1 MTQMNRDIPIRRRPS
16 HRRRAVQA
24 LAALSLLVPCGC
36 TREFF
41 RNWAN
46 QDATEAI
53 FEKSRDPRWK
63 LDMFSAEPPALSRFA
78 SPFDPDF
85 PPAPPDDLP
94 AEALSPVPQ
103 WPKFRLMTPAEG
115 TGYLDMLEAY
125 KNDRPAEEI
134 EKQRK
139 DREDRQREAEQEQLE
154 RARQAAADRA
164 RAAETDQAP
173 SDLPTPLT
181 PTVPSPTPP
190 RMDGASPDQSSRAN
204 SRPNS
209 GTATAQSTPNRKGAG
224 SVAVKAGAKPVGK
237 DSSLLRTSTFPSAY
251 QETNI
256 PPPAVSPPR
265 RQASSRD
272 DDPERPA
279 QVPNDPGPQIDIRD
293 VDTAPGLGAGGTGTE
308 EEDALKRILTAPVH
322 WGYAEELQAA
332 GLPKNSTPYKI
343 GPRESLEL
351 ALINSRIY
359 QFRLEGVLL
368 AALPVTLQRF
378 AFEPQGYAGMG
389 SATAVGGA
397 GLTGVLGGVGATI
410 PPGSGA
416 NQWVYR
422 TKEAPGGQLSQLNLG
437 TMAGFGKLFNNGLRL
452 AGGFA
457 NTTIFQFTGNNSR
470 QPTVQSLLPLTV
482 SMPFLRGGG
491 RAVTLEPLTQAERN
505 LLYEVRNFG
514 RFRQEF
520 FTNIMSIQGQGITSA
535 STQGGVSVNDT
546 AIGYLT
552 VVQNLQEVENDVRNV
567 VIFERVLKIYQGL
580 SAGAGSNV
588 SSLDVDQIDLTLQ
601 GQKQTL
607 LNDQIQYRNFL
618 DQYKMQLGMPPD
630 VTLIADYSVLSPFS
644 KVFQAT
650 FGLTAT
656 REQVEEVVRD
666 LPGLPDMLI
675 DGRSIIEAAK
685 DTDKEEDLMLAA
697 ERVALEN
704 RLDLMNQRAQL
715 YDVWRQIRVTSN
727 ALQGIFNLTLTNQV
741 FTPPTTSNPFGFLD
755 QSRQFSLVF
764 NGELPLVR
772 LSERNGFRQ
781 ALVNYERQR
790 RSLMA
795 AEDTIKFQVRQ
806 ELRTLMQNYTNY
818 ELLKRNFISTVR
830 AADLSLQQILGP
842 QQAAAGG
849 AGGGVQTQLY
859 ANNQTRIVQV
869 QNQLLG
875 VWITYQ
881 AQRLILNRD
890 LGIMPIDEWE
900 AFYELFPSATDVIDS
915 TTASPGPGPAAAPEA
930 GD

>member
-1 MTQMNRDIPIRRRPS
+1 MTQMNRDIPIPRRR
-16 HRRRAVQA
+16 HHQRRRTAHA
-24 LAALSLLVPCGC
+24 LAALSLLIPCGC

-53 FEKSRDPRWK
+53 FEKSRDPRWR
-63 LDMFSAEPPALSRFA
+63 LDMFSAEPPAFSRFA

-94 AEALSPVPQ
+94 TEALSPVPQ
-103 WPKFRLMTPAEG
+103 WPKVRLMTPAEG

-125 KNDRPAEEI
+125 KNDRPAAEI
-134 EKQRK
+134 EKRRK
-139 DREDRQREAEQEQLE
+139 DLEERRREAEQEQIE
-154 RARQAAADRA
+154 KAQRAAAERA
-164 RAAETDQAP
+164 RAAEADQPP
-173 SDLPTPLT
+173 SDLPIPLR
-181 PTVPSPTPP
+181 PERP
-190 RMDGASPDQSSRAN
+190 RMDDASPDQSMRSNSRAK
-204 SRPNS
+204 S
-209 GTATAQSTPNRKGAG
+209 GTAVAQSTPSRLGPRSAPVQAKSGAQP
-224 SVAVKAGAKPVGK
+224 AGK
-237 DSSLLRTSTFPSAY
+237 DPSLLLTSAY

-256 PPPAVSPPR
+256 PPPAITPPR

-272 DDPERPA
+272 DDPERPTP
-279 QVPNDPGPQIDIRD
+279 VPNDPDPQIDIRD
-293 VDTAPGLGAGGTGTE
+293 VDTAPGLGAGGSGTA
-308 EEDALKRILTAPVH
+308 EEDALKRILTAPVR
-322 WGYAEELQAA
+322 WGYEEELEAA
-332 GLPKNSTPYKI
+332 GLPKDSDPYKI

-351 ALINSRIY
+351 ALINSRVY

-378 AFEPQGYAGMG
+378 AFEPQGYAGLG

-397 GLTGVLGGVGATI
+397 GLTGVLGSVGPTI
-410 PPGSGA
+410 PPGAGV

-437 TMAGFGKLFNNGLRL
+437 TLAGFGKLFNNGLRV
-452 AGGFA
+452 AGGIA

-482 SMPFLRGGG
+482 TMPFLRGGG

-505 LLYEVRNFG
+505 LLYEIRNFA

-520 FTNIMSIQGQGITSA
+520 FTSIMTIQGQGITSA
-535 STQGGVSVNDT
+535 STQGGVNVTDT
-546 AIGYLT
+546 AVGYLT

-567 VIFERVLKIYQGL
+567 EIFERVLRIYQGL
-580 SAGAGSNV
+580 ASGAGTSV
-588 SSLDVDQIDLTLQ
+588 SSLDVDQIDLNLQ
-601 GQKQTL
+601 SQKQTL
-607 LNDQIQYRNFL
+607 LQDQIQYRNLL
-618 DQYKMQLGMPPD
+618 DQYKIQLGMPPD
-630 VTLIADYSVLSPFS
+630 VNLMADYGVLSQFS
-644 KVFQAT
+644 KVFQST

-656 REQVEEVVRD
+656 REQVERLVSD
-666 LPGLPDMLI
+666 LPGLPDVII
-675 DGRSIIEAAK
+675 DGRSVIEATK
-685 DTDKEEDLMLAA
+685 DPEKLEDLMLAA

-715 YDVWRQIRVTSN
+715 YDAWRQIRVTSN
-727 ALQGIFNLTLTNQV
+727 ALQGIFNVTLTNQV
-741 FTPPTTSNPFGFLD
+741 FTPPTTSNPFAFLD

-772 LSERNGFRQ
+772 LNERNTFRT

-795 AEDTIKFQVRQ
+795 AEDTIKFQVRN
-806 ELRTLMQNYTNY
+806 EIRTMIQNYVSY

-842 QQAAAGG
+842 QQAGAGG
-849 AGGGVQTQLY
+849 AGGGGSGGTQTQLY
-859 ANNQTRIVQV
+859 AQNQSRIVSV
-869 QNQLLG
+869 QNQILG
-875 VWITYQ
+875 VWVTYQ
-881 AQRLILNRD
+881 AQRLILHRD
-890 LGIMPIDEWE
+890 LGTMPYDEWE
-900 AFYELFPSATDVIDS
+900 AFYELFPAATDVIDRTPARS
-915 TTASPGPGPAAAPEA
+915 GPGSAAAPEA
-930 GD
+930 GG